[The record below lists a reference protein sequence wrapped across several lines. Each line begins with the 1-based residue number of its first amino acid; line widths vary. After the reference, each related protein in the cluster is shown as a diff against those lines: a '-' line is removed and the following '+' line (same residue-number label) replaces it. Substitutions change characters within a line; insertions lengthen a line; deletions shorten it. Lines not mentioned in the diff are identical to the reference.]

1 MKLVASKHVRMT
13 KAGWVG
19 ILVMVEGSGGAH
31 AAHPEYRSEPEIH
44 YSLAYGW
51 CVRNEKI
58 FNGEYV
64 VVNDRILVR

>member
-1 MKLVASKHVRMT
+1 MQLVKSKHVRMT

-19 ILVMVEGSGGAH
+19 ILVMREG
-31 AAHPEYRSEPEIH
+31 PEYKSEPEIH

-51 CVRNEKI
+51 CERQERI

-64 VVNDRILVR
+64 VVLDKILVR